1 MTQLDSCVSLD
12 ELSKTHPAEYRAMSC
27 SLAVS
32 LSRVHFQEA
41 ILHHSEI
48 PQLHRLAGLLL
59 GLSLLSTATAIAQQR
74 HALPTNL
81 AAPANAQPLAA
92 LPEQQVVRFGL
103 TLPLRNAAALQTLIR
118 EEQDPASPHY
128 HQYLSRQQFVEQFG
142 PTQADYESVLSF
154 AKAQGFTVTRTF
166 ANRLL
171 VNVSGTPKQIN
182 GAFAVKMQTYKQGAE
197 AFQQPG
203 ARVAAATSHS
213 FYAPDVEPTI
223 AGSVPILSVVGLSTR
238 ELPQPM
244 LVKASTIHADTTG
257 SGPDG
262 QFIGSDMRAAYAPGV
277 AATGSGQSVGLIE
290 LGPYNLSDVQAYFK
304 LVGQPLNVP
313 IYPVLLDVDGVC
325 SAGCDDGEE
334 VIDIEQA
341 ISMAPGLSGA
351 IVYTAYGS
359 GSDALT
365 AFSQAAS
372 DDVAKQLS
380 LSFGFGGT
388 PATMQGYEQ
397 VFMELAAQG
406 QNTFIASG
414 DSGANVG
421 GVGYPGNSPNVTDVG
436 GTDLTTAGPGGTWQ
450 GETAWIGSGGG
461 WNTQSPIPA
470 YQVPAIN
477 TANQGS
483 PSYRNIPDVAM
494 EANTDNLFCANGSC
508 QEGIG
513 GTSLAAPRWAAFLAL
528 ANETANGNPV
538 GFVNPTFY
546 ALGRTKSYTT
556 DFHDITVGDNF
567 NSSSPNLFSAT
578 TGYDLTSGWGSP
590 TGQSMLNALS
600 PANVST
606 APNFSVAASPVTLN
620 LKPGG
625 SATTTV
631 ALTPTNGFTGAV
643 DLVATVIGAP
653 AGVTATLGTS
663 TLSGAGQTTLTVD
676 TTAATPG
683 GNYAITVTGSSG
695 GLQHTAYVQLAL
707 PDFTISATPSALYL
721 DQQASTTSTIAIDPI
736 NGFSSPVALA
746 LTGTPP
752 LVNAKLSP
760 ATTSTTSKLTLSAA
774 VTAPASTGSPLT
786 LTGTSGGTTHYAP
799 ALTVAISAA
808 LGDCG
813 LGTQV
818 DLSKAYNLVAV
829 RADGTTFT
837 DGGLDGDGY
846 AYSGTLLSTARVLN
860 GVRFH
865 LGTQNVDDAVYGA
878 GQTIALP
885 EGRYTN
891 LQLLATGIEG
901 DQAGQIITV
910 TYTDGTTAKLTLGFS
925 DWFNPTINVDE
936 GAAVA
941 MPYRNSAT
949 GTPDNRQFNL
959 YSYSLLL
966 DSRKTVKSFTLP
978 ENRDIVILAATLSDL
993 SLGVETNLAKAYNAT
1008 GIYTDGSTFPA
1019 DGGLDGG
1026 GAAYSANLLNDTAA
1040 TGEDI
1045 VVGPSKFHLA
1055 AANVPNVVYGA
1066 GQTIALPSG
1075 IFTELKLLGTGVQG
1089 DETDQPL
1096 IIHYTDGT
1104 SEKIS
1109 QSFSDWSTLDGYANE
1124 SLAVKTAYRDYND
1137 GSQDAQAF
1145 NVYLYTYRLNPFK
1158 RVKSITLPVNRN
1170 VVILSITLAPP
1181 SVVDLEPLVCRIVE
1195 QPHR

>member
-1 MTQLDSCVSLD
+1 M
-12 ELSKTHPAEYRAMSC
+12 
-27 SLAVS
+27 
-32 LSRVHFQEA
+32 
-41 ILHHSEI
+41 HHSDI
-48 PQLHRLAGLLL
+48 PRLPRIACVLL
-59 GLSLLSTATAIAQQR
+59 GLSLLSTTTVIAQQR
-74 HALPTNL
+74 HAMSTNL
-81 AAPANAQPLAA
+81 AAPASAQPLAA
-92 LPEQQVVRFGL
+92 LPEQQVIRFGL
-103 TLPLRNAAALQTLIR
+103 TLPMRNTAALQTLIR
-118 EEQDPASPHY
+118 EQQNPTSPHY
-128 HQYLSRQQFVEQFG
+128 HQYLSRQQFVEQFA
-142 PTQADYESVLSF
+142 PTQADYESVISF
-154 AKAQGFTVTRTF
+154 ARAQGFTVTRTF

-182 GAFAVKMQTYKQGAE
+182 TAFAVKMQTYKQAAE
-197 AFQQPG
+197 VSEQPSASG
-203 ARVAAATSHS
+203 AATSSRS

-238 ELPQPM
+238 ELPKPM
-244 LVKASTIHADTTG
+244 LVKAKAIHADTTG

-372 DDVAKQLS
+372 DDVAKQLT

-406 QNTFIASG
+406 QNTFVASG
-414 DSGANVG
+414 DGGASVG
-421 GVGYPGNSPNVTDVG
+421 TVGYPGNSPNITDVG

-470 YQVPAIN
+470 YQVSAIN
-477 TANQGS
+477 NANQGS

-538 GFVNPTFY
+538 GFINPTFY
-546 ALGRTKSYTT
+546 ALGKTNSYTT

-567 NSSSPNLFSAT
+567 NTSSPNLFTAT

-590 TGQSMLNALS
+590 TGQAMLNALS
-600 PANVST
+600 PVNVST
-606 APNFSVAASPVTLN
+606 APNFNVAASPMIFN

-631 ALTPTNGFTGAV
+631 ALTPANGFTGTV

-653 AGVTATLGTS
+653 AGVTATLATS

-676 TTAATPG
+676 TSAATPG
-683 GNYAITVTGSSG
+683 GNYAITVTGSSA

-721 DQQASTTSTIAIDPI
+721 DQQASISSTIAVDAI

-746 LTGTPP
+746 FTGTPP
-752 LVNAKLSP
+752 LVNAKLWPSI
-760 ATTSTTSKLTLSAA
+760 TSTTSKLTLSAA
-774 VTAPASTGSPLT
+774 VTAPTSAGIPLT

-799 ALTVAISAA
+799 ALTVAVSAG

-813 LGTQV
+813 WGAQV
-818 DLSKAYNLVAV
+818 DLSHSYNLIAI
-829 RADGTTFT
+829 RGDGQTFT
-837 DGGLDGDGY
+837 DGGLDGGGS
-846 AYSGTLLSTARVLN
+846 AFSGKLLTTARVLN
-860 GVRFH
+860 GIHFQ
-865 LGTQNVDDAVYGA
+865 LGKQDVEDAVYGT

-885 EGRYTN
+885 EGRYST

-901 DQAGQIITV
+901 NQTNQPITV
-910 TYTDGTTAKLTLGFS
+910 TYTDGSIAKLALSFS
-925 DWFNPTINVDE
+925 DWYVPSINVNE
-936 GAAVA
+936 GEAVA
-941 MPYRNSAT
+941 MPYRNTAA

-959 YSYSLLL
+959 YGYSLLL
-966 DSRKTVKSFTLP
+966 DSSKTVKSFTLP
-978 ENRDIVILAATLSDL
+978 ENRNVIVFAATLSNL
-993 SLGVETNLAKAYNAT
+993 QVGEEVNLARNYNAI

-1019 DGGLDGG
+1019 DGGLDAGG
-1026 GAAYSANLLNDTAA
+1026 TAYSANLLNDTAK
-1040 TGEDI
+1040 TGEDV
-1045 VVGPSKFHLA
+1045 VVGASKFHLA
-1055 AANVPNVVYGA
+1055 RPNVTDVVYGT
-1066 GQTIALPSG
+1066 GQTIALPANYFS
-1075 IFTELKLLGTGVQG
+1075 ELKILGTAVQG
-1089 DETDQPL
+1089 DQTDQKL
-1096 IIHYTDGT
+1096 TIRYTDGT
-1104 SEKIS
+1104 SETIS
-1109 QSFSDWSTLDGYANE
+1109 QSFSDWSALGGYSNE
-1124 SLAVKTAYRDYND
+1124 SLAIRTAYRDNND
-1137 GSQDAQAF
+1137 GTQDQQAF
-1145 NVYLYTYRLNPFK
+1145 NVYLYTYKLNLFK
-1158 RVKSITLPVNRN
+1158 QVKNITLPNNRD
-1170 VVILSITLAPP
+1170 VVFLSITLANP
-1181 SVVDLEPLVCRIVE
+1181 SIVDVEPALCPVIGNK
-1195 QPHR
+1195 